1 MNTDL
6 LLFAAT
12 RQINPNQ
19 ARIVTY
25 FELLGPFGIHVVGT
39 AFIAFVFTV
48 LILWRGRGNFAAAA
62 LVLVVFSP
70 LMVGMFAGLHL
81 ASRSLLDI
89 SQFCLESKG
98 AEVQIKPIEHYMLA
112 LDMIS
117 PISTA
122 LFLSAPTY
130 LLAMIG
136 ACVKAWGG
144 RGEVTAVSQ

>member
-6 LLFAAT
+6 LLFAAA
-12 RQINPNQ
+12 RQINPFQ

-25 FELLGPFGIHVVGT
+25 FELLGPFGIHVLGT

-62 LVLVVFSP
+62 LVLVAFSP

-81 ASRSLLDI
+81 GTRN
-89 SQFCLESKG
+89 
-98 AEVQIKPIEHYMLA
+98 
-112 LDMIS
+112 
-117 PISTA
+117 
-122 LFLSAPTY
+122 

-136 ACVKAWGG
+136 ACIKAW
-144 RGEVTAVSQ
+144 

>member
-1 MNTDL
+1 MNSDFL
-6 LLFAAT
+6 LVAAS

-19 ARIVTY
+19 AEIVTY

-39 AFIAFVFTV
+39 ALLAFILTV
-48 LILWRGRGNFAAAA
+48 LILWRGKGNFAGVA

-81 ASRSLLDI
+81 GSRSLLI
-89 SQFCLESKG
+89 VARFALEAGDKLKVSP
-98 AEVQIKPIEHYMLA
+98 ADHYMLA

-136 ACVKAWGG
+136 AFIKAMRG
-144 RGEVTAVSQ
+144 RGDVTAQSH

>member
-6 LLFAAT
+6 LLFAAA

-19 ARIVTY
+19 AGIVTY
-25 FELLGPFGIHVVGT
+25 FELLGPFGIHVLGT

-62 LVLVVFSP
+62 LVLVAFSP

-81 ASRSLLDI
+81 GTRNLLEIAS
-89 SQFCLESKG
+89 FALESGDKWRLS
-98 AEVQIKPIEHYMLA
+98 PTDHYMLA

-136 ACVKAWGG
+136 ACVKAWRG
-144 RGEVTAVSQ
+144 REEVATDSK